1 MKPFRTAILLL
12 PLFLAGHAGAQ
23 DVCAI
28 DDNEVLIFGLTH
40 EGVYVLG
47 LEWIHDENGSP
58 DRYRANIGDYPVEGW
73 LEFADDA
80 LVACE
85 YVFSIETGEGKT
97 WSQAY
102 FHVKSLLSEQYGQP
116 YDKMEYLTGK
126 YRDSSPGS
134 EDADLAIARGLG
146 YYRSKWDFDSGRR
159 SMTLRLSGKDG
170 SLQLV
175 YRHFRRDEERPQ
187 EQLFP

>member
-1 MKPFRTAILLL
+1 MPLLL
-12 PLFLAGHAGAQ
+12 LLLAGHAGAQ

-28 DDNEVLIFGLTH
+28 DDNEVLIFVLTH

-47 LEWIHDENGSP
+47 LEWLHDAGGEDAGGSP

-73 LEFADDA
+73 LEFVDNT
-80 LVACE
+80 LVGCE

-102 FHVKSLLSEQYGQP
+102 FKIRSLLEEKYGQP
-116 YDKMEYLTGK
+116 TDRMEYLTGK
-126 YRDSSPGS
+126 HRDSSPRS
-134 EDADLAIARGLG
+134 EDADRAIARGMG
-146 YYRSKWDFDSGRR
+146 YYRSAWELGEGQR

-175 YRHFRRDEERPQ
+175 YRHFRRGEEHSQ
-187 EQLFP
+187 EITFP